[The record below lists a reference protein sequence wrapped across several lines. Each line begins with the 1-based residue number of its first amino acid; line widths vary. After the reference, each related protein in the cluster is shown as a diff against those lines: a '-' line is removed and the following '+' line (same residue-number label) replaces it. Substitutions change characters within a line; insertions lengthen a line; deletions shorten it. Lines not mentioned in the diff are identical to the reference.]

1 MIVAMDADDVIARTQ
16 RWVADVVIGLNLC
29 PFARRVYDGGLIRY
43 AVTAAADEAA
53 LQAALTDE
61 LHALHA
67 APPEQVETTLL
78 IHPHALADFRD
89 YNDFVAD
96 ADDLIEELGLT
107 GVIQLASFHPRY
119 QFAGTRPGDVEN
131 YTNRSPFPMLHLL
144 REDSITRVNDDPE
157 KLADIPRRNIATMRQ
172 LGLGKVKEMLRKVGE
187 PDIIISA

>member
-53 LQAALTDE
+53 LRAALTDE

-119 QFAGTRPGDVEN
+119 QFAGTQPGDVEN

-144 REDSITRVNDDPE
+144 REDSITRVNDDLE

-187 PDIIISA
+187 PGA

>member
-53 LQAALTDE
+53 LRAALTDE